1 MKINK
6 LFFFIIL
13 ALISCRRGPSG
24 LELPSI
30 IGDNMV
36 LQQKADIKIWGKA
49 NPGYHISVSP
59 EWGTETSARTE
70 RNGQWSVTVSTPE
83 AGGPYTLK
91 IGVVDTTIILDN
103 ILIGEVWVCSGQ
115 SNMEMPLAGWPPNDT
130 IMHSYEEIKAAD
142 RPQIRLFN
150 VRRDISVIPLQDC
163 SGEWTVCTPESVRQF
178 SAAAYFFG
186 KTLNERL
193 GVPIGL
199 VETAWGGTPAES
211 WISSDYLTKAGEF
224 TDRIEALKGSTSG
237 IEEYEAWLNE
247 HKQIEVKAT
256 GDDQWK
262 DLSFNDQNV
271 PLPGYDD
278 SAWPEM
284 KLPDV
289 FENAIGDFDGAVW
302 FRKEIELPEAMQG
315 KDLVLSLGP
324 IDDMDRTYF
333 NGELVGSNEMTGVWQ
348 VDRNYDVPGL
358 LVKAGSNTLAVRVLD
373 NQGGGGIYGKPGVMK
388 LTLKDKKLQPVSIE
402 GEWKYQPVAELNGNK
417 FYVFDIANNE
427 FGSRKRPKIPGA
439 TSPTVLY
446 NAMINPIINF
456 GIKGAIWYQ
465 GEANVGRA
473 EQYEK
478 IFPLMI
484 QNWRDAWQIP
494 DFPFYFVQ
502 IAPYIYS
509 NLDSSESAL
518 LREAQAK
525 SLKTPHTG
533 MVVTLD
539 IATVMNIHP
548 PFKKEVGERLAA
560 LALTNDYGFPTPCQ
574 GPVLN
579 SMVPDGNGIK
589 ISFDN
594 VAGGLKA
601 KDGKLTGFEVAGKDG
616 KFVEGI
622 AKIVNNELIV
632 YSPIVIEPV
641 SVRYCWH
648 NGSQASLFNSDG
660 LPAEQFN
667 DSL

>member
-6 LFFFIIL
+6 FLLLIIL
-13 ALISCRRGPSG
+13 ALISCRRGPSD

-36 LQQKADIKIWGKA
+36 LQQKADIKVWGKA
-49 NPGYHISVSP
+49 NPGYRITITP
-59 EWGTETSARTE
+59 EWGTEIPVRTDSKG
-70 RNGQWSVTVSTPE
+70 RWSVTISTPE

-91 IGVVDTTIILDN
+91 IGGIDTTIVLDN

-130 IMHSYEEIKAAD
+130 IMHSYEEIRAAD

-150 VRRDISVIPLQDC
+150 VRRNISVVPLEDC
-163 SGEWTVCTPESVRQF
+163 YGKWMVCSPESVRQF

-186 KTLNERL
+186 KTLNEKL
-193 GVPIGL
+193 GIPIGL
-199 VETAWGGTPAES
+199 VETAWGGTPVES
-211 WISSDYLTKAGEF
+211 WISSDYLTEAGEF
-224 TDRIEALKGSTSG
+224 TDQIEALKGSASG
-237 IEEYEAWLNE
+237 IDDYLAWLNE
-247 HKQIEVKAT
+247 HKQVEVKTT

-262 DLSFNDQNV
+262 GLSFNDENV
-271 PLPGYDD
+271 PSSGYDD

-284 KLPDV
+284 KLPGV
-289 FENAIGDFDGAVW
+289 FENAIGDFDGVVW

-348 VDRNYDVPGL
+348 VDRHYDVPGS

-388 LTLKDKKLQPVSIE
+388 LTSKDNKLQPVSIE
-402 GEWKYQPVAELNGNK
+402 GEWKYQPAAELYGNK
-417 FYVFDIANNE
+417 FYLFDIANNE

-456 GIKGAIWYQ
+456 GIRGAIWYQ

-494 DFPFYFVQ
+494 DFPFYYVQ

-509 NLDSSESAL
+509 DLDSSESAL

-525 SLKTPHTG
+525 SLKTPKTG

-548 PFKKEVGERLAA
+548 PFKKQVGERLAT
-560 LALTNDYGFPTPCQ
+560 LALTNDYDIPTPCQ
-574 GPVLN
+574 GPVFK
-579 SMVPDGNGIK
+579 SMMTDGNGIRG
-589 ISFDN
+589 SFDN
-594 VAGGLKA
+594 IAGGLKA

-616 KFVEGI
+616 KFVDAE
-622 AKIVNNELIV
+622 AEIVDNEVIV
-632 YSPIVIEPV
+632 YSPTVDNPV
-641 SVRYCWH
+641 FVKYCWH
-648 NGSQASLFNSDG
+648 NGSVASLFNTDG
-660 LPAEQFN
+660 LPALQFN
-667 DSL
+667 AKL